1 VSSVDDVDDVDEEVT
16 ERTVLYSLVSAGFM
30 VVVAVLIVG
39 AAAAGVAPQ
48 WWTAMSAMIWVV
60 CAVAG
65 GLRWK
70 RTRFVLSASILV
82 FVIWTVGTL
91 LVAR

>member
-1 VSSVDDVDDVDEEVT
+1 MDEVDEEVT
-16 ERTVLYSLVSAGFM
+16 ERTVLYSLVSAGLI
-30 VVVAVLIVG
+30 VVVAVLIFG
-39 AAAAGVAPQ
+39 AAATGVVPQ
-48 WWTAMSAMIWVV
+48 WWTATSSVIWVV
-60 CAVAG
+60 FAVAG

-70 RTRFVLSASILV
+70 RTRFVLSTSILL